1 MSMQNLIKLIAN
13 NEILFLTKYICI
25 YFQQNFNYSL
35 LLTAKEKYNMQLI
48 IKSITS
54 NINKALNILNSMIYS
69 EKTNQI
75 DGDTLIYCLETI
87 KNNHTTHAKETTRI
101 RSTFLSLPEE
111 TINEILCNFTL
122 VDQDIDIAI
131 SDLKENRINHDQLI
145 PSLLTMKKRLE
156 FAYNELLTA
165 LNY

>member
-1 MSMQNLIKLIAN
+1 
-13 NEILFLTKYICI
+13 
-25 YFQQNFNYSL
+25 
-35 LLTAKEKYNMQLI
+35 MQLI